1 MNSVVKTE
9 AMSTTTLKDLDVES
23 EVVLTFDELTGI
35 VSISDREDTVV
46 FGSQFIGAIVKFLE
60 KIED

>member
-9 AMSTTTLKDLDVES
+9 AMSTTTLKDLDTES
-23 EVVLTFDELTGI
+23 EIVLTFDELTGAI
-35 VSISDREDTVV
+35 SISDREDTVV